1 MQTAPLLF
9 CIIFRGLF
17 NLDNNIPI
25 SGCCGMPRGR
35 QKDVVYARCTNFAG
49 NAKKIAEKQERTGK
63 VIHIE
68 ICVKLQ
74 KNKLYTEL

>member
-1 MQTAPLLF
+1 M
-9 CIIFRGLF
+9 
-17 NLDNNIPI
+17 DNNVPI
-25 SGCCGMPRGR
+25 FCCRGMPRD
-35 QKDVVYARCTNFAG
+35 QEKDTVYARCTNFAG
-49 NAKKIAEKQERTGK
+49 NTKKIAEKQERTGK